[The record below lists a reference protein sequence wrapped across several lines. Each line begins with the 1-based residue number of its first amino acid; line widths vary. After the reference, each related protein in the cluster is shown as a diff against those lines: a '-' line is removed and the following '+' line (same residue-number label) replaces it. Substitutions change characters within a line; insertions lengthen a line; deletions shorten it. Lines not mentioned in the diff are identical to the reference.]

1 MSANA
6 PIRKHMGYKKR
17 KMMAQAAI
25 AIFLA
30 LGSVVMIIPFL
41 WMISTAFDMDAMYD
55 IVFPPRFWPSEPSLQ
70 PFRIAFTNVPMIR
83 YIFNTLLVAVGNISA
98 SIFSA
103 ICAGYALSKIRFK
116 GSAVVLVLALSTLMI
131 PGEVTIVPRFFLFMK
146 LGLVNSYLAFWLPAF
161 AAVMGTFFT
170 RQYMVSI
177 PDSLRESAR
186 LDGAGE
192 LRIALQ
198 IYMPLCGALIATL
211 AVLQFLGVWN
221 DFLWPMIILVSPSRY
236 TLQLGIAMFS
246 MNQGGVGAVSMPAIR
261 MACTAVSIIPVLILY
276 LFLQR
281 FIVESIALSGVK
293 Q

>member
-1 MSANA
+1 MSTNIIAKKN
-6 PIRKHMGYKKR
+6 ISYKKR
-17 KMMAQAAI
+17 KSMAQAMI
-25 AIFLA
+25 AVFLA
-30 LGSVVMIIPFL
+30 LGSIVMIVPFV
-41 WMISTAFDMDAMYD
+41 WMVSTAFDNSAMFD
-55 IVFPPRFWPSEPSLQ
+55 IVFPPRFWPMELSLQ

-83 YIFNTLLVAVGNISA
+83 YIFNTLLVAVGTISA

-116 GSAVVLVLALSTLMI
+116 GSSIVLVIALSTLMI
-131 PGEVTIVPRFFLFMK
+131 PGEVTIVPRFFLFMR

-192 LRIALQ
+192 FRIALQ

-211 AVLQFLGVWN
+211 TVLQFLGVWN
-221 DFLWPMIILVSPSRY
+221 DFLWPMIILISPSRY

-246 MNQGGVGAVSMPAIR
+246 MNQGGVGAISMPAIR

>member
-1 MSANA
+1 M
-6 PIRKHMGYKKR
+6 
-17 KMMAQAAI
+17 
-25 AIFLA
+25 F
-30 LGSVVMIIPFL
+30 
-41 WMISTAFDMDAMYD
+41 D
-55 IVFPPRFWPSEPSLQ
+55 IVFPPRFWPAEPSLQ

-83 YIFNTLLVAVGNISA
+83 YMFNTLIVAVGTISA
-98 SIFSA
+98 SLFSA

-116 GSAVVLVLALSTLMI
+116 GSGVVLVLALSTLMI
-131 PGEVTIVPRFFLFMK
+131 PGEVTIVSRFFLFLK
-146 LGLVNSYLAFWLPAF
+146 LSLVNSYLAFWLPAF
-161 AAVMGTFFT
+161 ASVMGTFFT

-186 LDGAGE
+186 LDGARE

-211 AVLQFLGVWN
+211 VVLQFLGVWN
-221 DFLWPMIILVSPSRY
+221 DFLWPMIILVSPSKY

-246 MNQGGVGAVSMPAIR
+246 MNQGGVGSISMPAIR

>member
-1 MSANA
+1 MADGV
-6 PIRKHMGYKKR
+6 PVRKILGHKSQK
-17 KMMAQAAI
+17 AINQAAI
-25 AIFLA
+25 AVILA
-30 LGSVVMIIPFL
+30 LGSVVMVVPFI
-41 WMISTAFDMDAMYD
+41 WMIATAFDLKAMYD
-55 IVFPPRFWPSEPSLQ
+55 IVFPPRFWPAEPSFQ
-70 PFRIAFTNVPMIR
+70 PFRIAFTNVPMLR
-83 YIFNTLLVAVGNISA
+83 YIFNTLLVAVGTISV
-98 SIFSA
+98 SVFSA
-103 ICAGYALSKIRFK
+103 ICAGYALAKIRFK
-116 GSAVVLVLALSTLMI
+116 GSGIVLVLALSTLMI
-131 PGEVTIVPRFFLFMK
+131 PGEVTIVSRFFLFLK
-146 LGLVNSYLAFWLPAF
+146 LNLANSYLAFWLPAF
-161 AAVMGTFFT
+161 AAVTGTFFT

-192 LRIALQ
+192 FRIALQ

-211 AVLQFLGVWN
+211 VVLQFLGVWN
-221 DFLWPMIILVSPSRY
+221 DFLWPMIILVSPSKY

>member
-1 MSANA
+1 MPKKT
-6 PIRKHMGYKKR
+6 PIRRRMSHTTR
-17 KMMAQAAI
+17 KTIAQVI
-25 AIFLA
+25 IIFILS

-41 WMISTAFDMDAMYD
+41 WMISTAFDAKAMFD
-55 IVFPPRFWPSEPSLQ
+55 IVFPPRFWPLEPSIQ

-83 YIFNTLLVAVGNISA
+83 YIFNTLLVAVGTIAA

-116 GSAVVLVLALSTLMI
+116 GSAVVLILALSTLMI

-192 LRIALQ
+192 FRIALQ

-211 AVLQFLGVWN
+211 TVLQFLGVWN
-221 DFLWPMIILVSPSRY
+221 DFLWPMIILVSPTKY